1 MQPAR
6 KSWVA
11 VAAAIAVMLSLGLNL
26 ALLKGGSYLATP
38 IPGVRFPDLLFF
50 TGALVGIFESRRT
63 RYRQPRGIWI
73 LVTITAIYV
82 FIVSFR
88 AQQAGLET
96 ILVLRDS
103 AFFIYVLALP
113 GVIYLVQLI
122 GSRGVVLVLRISTGI
137 LAIWVGV
144 TFAGWNSAEFG
155 SQFSENLFSINAD
168 MAGIVLAIGIL
179 SWSNQ
184 FGWRQVWIVQAIM
197 LFVGLQSQSRV
208 GAASVVVV
216 WVITIVGLKP
226 IKSKFFFAG
235 LGLAVILITA
245 VSSNYLAG
253 QEVNRWTESA
263 LPGLSRII
271 PSNETGRGTAGARF
285 DTWSAVWQSV
295 ERENAVIL
303 GRGPG
308 SNALAEACSGLC
320 PVAGGVRDLR
330 YPHNIE
336 LSILLYHGLVGLLL
350 FGVWTIYLLIFGW
363 ARRPQVTQWVP
374 PTLLFGAAQVGVV
387 LESPFGLVP
396 FVFFAAW
403 ALSMKQTATRLP
415 LNFGFHH

>member
-137 LAIWVGV
+137 LAIWLGV

-168 MAGIVLAIGIL
+168 IAGIVLAVGIL

-197 LFVGLQSQSRV
+197 LFVGLQLQSRV

-226 IKSKFFFAG
+226 IKSKFLFAG
-235 LGLAVILITA
+235 LGLAIVLITSL
-245 VSSNYLAG
+245 SSNYLAG
-253 QEVNRWTESA
+253 QQVNRFTESA
-263 LPGLSRII
+263 LPGLSRIV
-271 PSNETGRGTAGARF
+271 PANESGQGTTNARL
-285 DTWSAVWQSV
+285 DTWADVIESV
-295 ERENAVIL
+295 ERENSMML

-308 SNALAEACSGLC
+308 SAALDEACGGSCL
-320 PVAGGVRDLR
+320 VSGGVEDLR

-336 LSILLYHGLVGLLL
+336 LSIWLYHGLVGLSL
-350 FGVWTIYLLIFGW
+350 FGAWIIYLLTAGW
-363 ARRPQVTQWVP
+363 KRRPQVTQWVP
-374 PTLLFGAAQVGVV
+374 PMLLFGAAQVGVV

-403 ALSMKQTATRLP
+403 VLSMKQTATRLP
-415 LNFGFHH
+415 LRSGHPD